1 MDVDLTTLDD
11 EELVALNQQLGREQD
26 AIRAQRIAI
35 NEERTKRE
43 HSRQAAALLEGVDPN
58 VLRIVVEN
66 AAGLKMGGKEVEN

>member
-26 AIRAQRIAI
+26 AIR
-35 NEERTKRE
+35 
-43 HSRQAAALLEGVDPN
+43 ALLEGVDPN